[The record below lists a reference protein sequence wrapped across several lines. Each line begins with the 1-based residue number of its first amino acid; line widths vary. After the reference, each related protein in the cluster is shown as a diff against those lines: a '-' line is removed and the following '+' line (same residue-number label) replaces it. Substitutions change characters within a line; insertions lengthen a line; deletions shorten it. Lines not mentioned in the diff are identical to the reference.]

1 MIVDSEKPKL
11 VIFDLG
17 NVVIRIDWQPMFD
30 LWSQVSGVASN
41 DLKQHFQF
49 DENYEGFER
58 GQLTARDYHAC
69 VCRLLGADLPYPEFL
84 EGWNAIFQDAF
95 EGIGELLA
103 QLKAKVR
110 LVAFT
115 NSNEAHHQVW
125 RKKHE
130 DVLTH
135 FHHIFVSSEMG
146 LRKPDAESFR
156 HILSHFA
163 MEPRETLFFDDLL
176 PNVDAARRLGIH
188 GVLVETPESV
198 RSTLTRF
205 GFLD

>member
-1 MIVDSEKPKL
+1 MNDRTEKPKL

-30 LWSQVSGVASN
+30 IWSKASGVPAK
-41 DLKQHFQF
+41 DLQLRFQF

-69 VCRLLGADLPYPEFL
+69 VCRLLGAVIPYPKFL
-84 EGWNAIFQDAF
+84 EGWNAIFQDTVQ
-95 EGIGELLA
+95 GIGELLT
-103 QLKAKVR
+103 QLKDKVR
-110 LVAFT
+110 VVAFT
-115 NSNEAHHQVW
+115 NSNEVHHQVW
-125 RKKHE
+125 RKKYE

-135 FHHIFVSSEMG
+135 FHHIFISSEMG
-146 LRKPDAESFR
+146 LRKPDAESFK

-188 GVLVETPESV
+188 AVLVESLESV
-198 RSTLTRF
+198 RSTLTRLW
-205 GFLD
+205 FLD